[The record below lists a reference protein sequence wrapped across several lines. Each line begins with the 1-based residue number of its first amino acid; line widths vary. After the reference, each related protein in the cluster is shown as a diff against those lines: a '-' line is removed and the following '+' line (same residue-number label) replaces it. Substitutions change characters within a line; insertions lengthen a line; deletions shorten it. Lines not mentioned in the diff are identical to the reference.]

1 MMEIEFKCPHCGVV
15 TFFDGSHLGE
25 NWNCR
30 QCDNKVTIS
39 LQKKTPGRRERDDFA
54 DAEDFKSRHE
64 IAPVPIIS
72 DSHIEQ
78 PKRSGRYGLMLVI
91 VGLVFG
97 TRVFFASW
105 VRPRPDTNKYLNYMA
120 EEEAARAE
128 FKRQLLPKFEE
139 SKPWTLSEEEL
150 KELKSNGHLFP
161 AEEAKEYLKKQ
172 TTKDLPNS
180 P

>member
-64 IAPVPIIS
+64 IAPVC
-72 DSHIEQ
+72 H
-78 PKRSGRYGLMLVI
+78 GM
-91 VGLVFG
+91 
-97 TRVFFASW
+97 A
-105 VRPRPDTNKYLNYMA
+105 RPRSTVPHAAPAVHVLRGSARRPSPRGASRSPARDTVFRV
-120 EEEAARAE
+120 AR
-128 FKRQLLPKFEE
+128 P
-139 SKPWTLSEEEL
+139 
-150 KELKSNGHLFP
+150 
-161 AEEAKEYLKKQ
+161 
-172 TTKDLPNS
+172 
-180 P
+180 